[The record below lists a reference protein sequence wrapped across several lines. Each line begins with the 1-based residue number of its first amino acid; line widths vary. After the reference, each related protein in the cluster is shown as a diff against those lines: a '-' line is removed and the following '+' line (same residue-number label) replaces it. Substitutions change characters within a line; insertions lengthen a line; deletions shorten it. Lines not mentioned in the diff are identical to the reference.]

1 MDELN
6 RLAGI
11 LEVCAD
17 KLELLGTHLEMR
29 EKVDE
34 LFADLRSHPD
44 LAYLDTQ
51 FESFYS

>member
-1 MDELN
+1 MDELS

-17 KLELLGTHLEMR
+17 KLEILSDHLEIR
-29 EKVDE
+29 VQVDE
-34 LFADLRSHPD
+34 LFADLRTHPD

-51 FESFYS
+51 FEGFYS

>member
-17 KLELLGTHLEMR
+17 KLEILSSHVEMR
-29 EKVDE
+29 VKIDE

-51 FESFYS
+51 FEGFYS